1 MKQPHS
7 AFSHFTSIIASVAA
21 LLFPVWLLGKSGDAG
36 FAPVRFLFSGAA
48 FAERPL
54 VTGGA
59 LDQFSL
65 HKEWFILVFSLV
77 VICPCITLVRRINRN
92 RPAAERCLL
101 AAASLLLLVH
111 PLSILTVITDD
122 IFRYL
127 LHMGFTLL
135 RVSGLALALLTYLI
149 LALFACW
156 ISGLKSWRRIAS
168 ARPDY
173 FNGHG
178 GCNRPPR

>member
-1 MKQPHS
+1 MKLLPVMKQPHS

-21 LLFPVWLLGKSGDAG
+21 LLFPVWFLGKSGDAG

-54 VTGGA
+54 VTGGT

-65 HKEWFILVFSLV
+65 QKEWLILVFSLV
-77 VICPCITLVRRINRN
+77 VICPCIALVRWINRD
-92 RPAAERCLL
+92 RSTAVRRSF

-122 IFRYL
+122 ILRYL
-127 LHMGFTLL
+127 LHMGCTPL
-135 RVSGLALALLTYLI
+135 RLSGLALAFLTYLI
-149 LALFACW
+149 LASFACRACRHS
-156 ISGLKSWRRIAS
+156 ISNPTK
-168 ARPDY
+168 P
-173 FNGHG
+173 
-178 GCNRPPR
+178 

>member
-7 AFSHFTSIIASVAA
+7 TFNHFASIIASVAA
-21 LLFPVWLLGKSGDAG
+21 LLFPVWFLGKSGDAG

-65 HKEWFILVFSLV
+65 QKEWLILVFSLAV
-77 VICPCITLVRRINRN
+77 TCPCIALVRRINRD
-92 RPAAERCLL
+92 RSGSVRHLL

-122 IFRYL
+122 FFRYL
-127 LHMGFTLL
+127 LHMGFTPL
-135 RVSGLALALLTYLI
+135 RLTGLALALLTYPI
-149 LALFACW
+149 LAWFACW
-156 ISGLKSWRRIAS
+156 TCR
-168 ARPDY
+168 
-173 FNGHG
+173 HG
-178 GCNRPPR
+178 ES